1 MRNHLTQPALA
12 IHGRNRAE
20 AAVRQ
25 RLGVPVHGAA
35 FEPFRVP
42 EETHHAMGLVAPQVS
57 LNQRIG
63 HDARGLAIHSKCL
76 NAIRRE
82 ATQGFMRNG
91 PIHPGQSISCLV
103 TLGSESPSPTVIQFD
118 STEAQVRHM
127 RRSSNLDWLKCP
139 WGRTWGIQVTSPAEA
154 LSVSRRC
161 PCSSL
166 QVTRAQR
173 GLQAEC
179 QPVRVERSRLGHF

>member
-1 MRNHLTQPALA
+1 MVA
-12 IHGRNRAE
+12 IAPKPPS
-20 AAVRQ
+20 RQ

-35 FEPFRVP
+35 FQPLRVP
-42 EETHHAMGLVAPQVS
+42 EETHHAMGLVTPQVS

-127 RRSSNLDWLKCP
+127 RRSSNLDWLECP
-139 WGRTWGIQVTSPAEA
+139 WGQDLGQPGHFSRGGAQRLAAVSVQQPAGHQSPAWTA
-154 LSVSRRC
+154 GRVSTGPGRDLDIFDPGCVLWRF
-161 PCSSL
+161 S
-166 QVTRAQR
+166 
-173 GLQAEC
+173 
-179 QPVRVERSRLGHF
+179 RSAY